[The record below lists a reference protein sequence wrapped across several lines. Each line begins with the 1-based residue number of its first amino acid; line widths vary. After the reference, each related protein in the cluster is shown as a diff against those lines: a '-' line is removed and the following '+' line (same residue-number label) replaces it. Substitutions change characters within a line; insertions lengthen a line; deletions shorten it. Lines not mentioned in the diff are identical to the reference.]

1 MYFPFRTDVCNW
13 QLACLNSLIV
23 EGFVMPIGF
32 PDGKGRLLVVFPNLA
47 ALKKRFVLIQTYS

>member
-1 MYFPFRTDVCNW
+1 M
-13 QLACLNSLIV
+13 ACLNSLIV

-47 ALKKRFVLIQTYS
+47 AIKKKVCINTNIQLI